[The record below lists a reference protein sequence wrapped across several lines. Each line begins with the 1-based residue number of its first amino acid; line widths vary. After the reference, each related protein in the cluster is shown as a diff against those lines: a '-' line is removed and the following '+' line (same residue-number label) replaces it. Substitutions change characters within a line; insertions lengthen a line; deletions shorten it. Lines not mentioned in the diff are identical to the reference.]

1 MKSLFT
7 LFLSLSSL
15 LLFSQ
20 NSNMAAGAV
29 SPLALY
35 SNEWNDV
42 KYSKCN
48 TAVNAAYLSNSEKEV
63 IYILNLIRSYPA
75 LFANTVLKKYP
86 ALSGNGYLAD
96 DTYYFKSLVNTLL
109 TLPPLQILYPDKD
122 CFISAK
128 SHAYQSGITG
138 YVGHERKVPDSK
150 LKKQYY
156 GECCDYGHKDPLDI
170 ILSLLIDEGI
180 PSLGHRIVCLTNYT
194 KLGVSIQPHK
204 RYGTNAVLD
213 FYY

>member
-7 LFLSLSSL
+7 LFLLQSSL
-15 LLFSQ
+15 FLFSQ
-20 NSNMAAGAV
+20 NSNTAAGTV
-29 SPLALY
+29 SPLAIY
-35 SNEWNDV
+35 SSEWNNI

-48 TAVNAAYLSNSEKEV
+48 TAVNAPYLRKSEKDV

-75 LFANTVLKKYP
+75 LFAKTVLKKYP
-86 ALSGNGYLAD
+86 ALSGNGYLAN
-96 DTYYFKSLVNTLL
+96 DTYYFKSLVDTLL
-109 TLPPLQILYPDKD
+109 LLQPMQMLYADKP

-138 YVGHERKVPDSK
+138 YVGHERKAADSK
-150 LKKQYY
+150 LKKHYY
-156 GECCDYGHKDPLDI
+156 GECCDYGHNDALEI
-170 ILSLLIDEGI
+170 VLSLLIDEGI
-180 PSLGHRIVCLTNYT
+180 PSLGHRDVCLSNYT

-204 RYGTNAVLD
+204 KYGTNTVLD

>member
-1 MKSLFT
+1 
-7 LFLSLSSL
+7 
-15 LLFSQ
+15 
-20 NSNMAAGAV
+20 MAGSAI

-35 SNEWNDV
+35 GNEWNDI

-48 TAVNAAYLSNSEKEV
+48 TAVNADYLSKSEKDV
-63 IYILNLIRSYPA
+63 IYILNLIRRYPT
-75 LFANTVLKKYP
+75 LFAKTVLKKYP

-96 DTYYFKSLVNTLL
+96 DEYYFKSLVDTLHAL
-109 TLPPLQILYPDKD
+109 APKQMLYPDND

-138 YVGHERKVPDSK
+138 YVGHERKSRDSK
-150 LKKQYY
+150 LKKHYF
-156 GECCDYGHKDPLDI
+156 GECCEYGHDDPLDI
-170 ILSLLIDEGI
+170 VLALLIDEGI
-180 PSLGHRIVCLTNYT
+180 PSLGHRIVCLSDYA
-194 KLGVSIQPHK
+194 KLGVSLQPHK

>member
-1 MKSLFT
+1 MKSLLI
-7 LFLSLSSL
+7 LFLLQSSL

-20 NSNMAAGAV
+20 NSIKPVIVV

-35 SNEWNDV
+35 SSQWNDD

-48 TAVNAAYLSNSEKEV
+48 TAANAPYLRKSEKDV

-75 LFANTVLKKYP
+75 LFAKTVLKKYP
-86 ALSGNGYLAD
+86 AISGNDYLVD
-96 DTYYFKSLVNTLL
+96 DTYYFKSLVDTLL
-109 TLPPLQILYPDKD
+109 TLAPMQMLYPDKA

-138 YVGHERKVPDSK
+138 YVGHERKAPDSK
-150 LKKQYY
+150 LKKHYY
-156 GECCDYGHKDPLDI
+156 GECCDYGHKDALEI
-170 ILSLLIDEGI
+170 VLSLLIDEGI
-180 PSLGHRIVCLTNYT
+180 PSLGHRDICLSNYS
-194 KLGVSIQPHK
+194 KVGVSIQPHK
-204 RYGTNAVLD
+204 KYGTNTVLD